1 MSSQDGVRGQEGA
14 DGLLD
19 VRHLGVDSIQ
29 HLGRDSRE
37 LGQVVSHNIGGS
49 EMSQQVF
56 IDHLIKFLLFTLLK
70 MCFQSSVR
78 RIGWDFENSEA
89 KSAKKAS

>member
-1 MSSQDGVRGQEGA
+1 MSSQDSVRGQEGA

-19 VRHLGVDSIQ
+19 VRNLGVDSIQ

-49 EMSQQVF
+49 ENVATGIS
-56 IDHLIKFLLFTLLK
+56 
-70 MCFQSSVR
+70 
-78 RIGWDFENSEA
+78 
-89 KSAKKAS
+89 KSLA